1 MNVYTTDKIRN
12 VVLLGHGGCGKTS
25 LAEAM
30 AYLAG
35 MTTRMGKVT
44 DGNTISDYDKEE
56 IKRHFSINTTV
67 IPIVWGDTKINILDT
82 PGYFDFVGEVEEA
95 VSAADAAII
104 VVSGKAGIE
113 VGTKK
118 AWELCETYKLPRMVF
133 VTDMDIDEASYRQ
146 VVEDLQQLYGKRI
159 APFHLPIRENGQF
172 VGYVNVLQ
180 QRAKRWKDNG
190 EVEKVEVPEYSKE
203 NLGICREALMEAVA
217 ETSEEFMDRY
227 FGGEEFSEDE
237 IRQALR
243 VNVSDGS
250 IVPVLMGSNVLARG
264 MYTLMVDIVKYL
276 PSPEKRSCTGINAK
290 SNEVYNADYDFAKP
304 KSAYIFKTIA
314 DPFIGKY
321 SLIKVNSG
329 VIKTDDL
336 LYNQHKDTEEKIGKI
351 YVLCG
356 NKPEEVKELHAG
368 DIGALAKLT
377 KAATTDSLS
386 TKANPILYIRTQ
398 ISIPYTYKRYKAVN
412 KGDEDK
418 ISQALQKLMLEDLTL
433 KTVNDSEN
441 GQTLLYGMG
450 DQHLDVVASKLLE
463 RYKVQIELKKPK
475 VAFRETIRKKADV
488 EYKYKKQSGGHG
500 QYGHVKMTFE
510 PSGDLETPYVFE
522 QCVVGG
528 AVPKNFFPAVEKGIQ
543 EGVVKGPM
551 AAYPVVGVK
560 AVLYD
565 GSYHPVDSSEMAFKV
580 AALQAFKKGIMEAS
594 PILLE
599 PIASLKVVVPD
610 KYTGD
615 IMGALNK
622 RRGRVLGMNP
632 TEHGYQEIVADI
644 PYMELYGYNTDLR
657 SMTGGSGTF
666 SYEFARYEQTPSD
679 IQEKEIAERAG
690 KLDNTDNS

>member
-250 IVPVLMGSNVLARG
+250 IVPVLMG
-264 MYTLMVDIVKYL
+264 
-276 PSPEKRSCTGINAK
+276 
-290 SNEVYNADYDFAKP
+290 
-304 KSAYIFKTIA
+304 
-314 DPFIGKY
+314 
-321 SLIKVNSG
+321 
-329 VIKTDDL
+329 
-336 LYNQHKDTEEKIGKI
+336 
-351 YVLCG
+351 
-356 NKPEEVKELHAG
+356 
-368 DIGALAKLT
+368 
-377 KAATTDSLS
+377 
-386 TKANPILYIRTQ
+386 
-398 ISIPYTYKRYKAVN
+398 
-412 KGDEDK
+412 
-418 ISQALQKLMLEDLTL
+418 
-433 KTVNDSEN
+433 
-441 GQTLLYGMG
+441 
-450 DQHLDVVASKLLE
+450 
-463 RYKVQIELKKPK
+463 
-475 VAFRETIRKKADV
+475 
-488 EYKYKKQSGGHG
+488 
-500 QYGHVKMTFE
+500 
-510 PSGDLETPYVFE
+510 
-522 QCVVGG
+522 
-528 AVPKNFFPAVEKGIQ
+528 
-543 EGVVKGPM
+543 
-551 AAYPVVGVK
+551 
-560 AVLYD
+560 
-565 GSYHPVDSSEMAFKV
+565 
-580 AALQAFKKGIMEAS
+580 
-594 PILLE
+594 
-599 PIASLKVVVPD
+599 
-610 KYTGD
+610 
-615 IMGALNK
+615 
-622 RRGRVLGMNP
+622 
-632 TEHGYQEIVADI
+632 
-644 PYMELYGYNTDLR
+644 
-657 SMTGGSGTF
+657 
-666 SYEFARYEQTPSD
+666 
-679 IQEKEIAERAG
+679 
-690 KLDNTDNS
+690 